1 MERRKEHRGYIISWQ
16 EPPMNSAEW
25 IANVASDDRD
35 LQNKIGKSAEVI
47 PGQTRDEAIANAKAF
62 IDMLLR

>member
-1 MERRKEHRGYIISWQ
+1 MT
-16 EPPMNSAEW
+16 SAEW

-47 PGQTRDEAIANAKAF
+47 SGQTRDEAIANAKAF
-62 IDMLLR
+62 IDMLLG